1 MTRFL
6 ERAFVWCGGALF
18 VGSLSLT
25 AWLYAVTFG
34 TERPSNGWTPVA
46 FDALLLS
53 LFALHHSAFAR
64 EPLKRAIA
72 RVIPERLTRSLYVW
86 VASSLLI
93 LVCVLWQPI
102 GGALYWIKGWQVWP
116 FGIVQL
122 VGVWVIARA
131 TAAIDALELAGIR
144 NTKVSHAELQ
154 SHGAYGLVRHP
165 IYLGWVLVVFG
176 AAHMTGDRL
185 AFAVLTTMY
194 LLLAMPW
201 EERSLERQFGPKYQ
215 QYKEHVRWKII
226 PYLY

>member
-1 MTRFL
+1 M

-25 AWLYAVTFG
+25 AWLYAVWFG
-34 TERPSNGWTPVA
+34 TGRPSNGWTPVA
-46 FDALLLS
+46 IDALLLS

-64 EPLKRAIA
+64 EPLKRATA
-72 RVIPERLTRSLYVW
+72 KVVPERLTRSLYVW

-102 GGALYWIKGWQVWP
+102 GGGLYWFKGWRAWP
-116 FGIVQL
+116 FGIAQL
-122 VGVWVIARA
+122 AGVWMIARA

-144 NTKVSHAELQ
+144 NAKVENEELQ
-154 SHGAYGLVRHP
+154 SYGAYGLVRHP
-165 IYLGWVLVVFG
+165 IYLGWVLVVFCT
-176 AAHMTGDRL
+176 AHMTGDRL
-185 AFAVLTTMY
+185 AFAVITTMY

-201 EERSLERQFGPKYQ
+201 EERSLERQFGPEYQ
-215 QYKEHVRWKII
+215 RYKERVRWKII